1 MHQKQQKTMADSD
14 FTLFGNNDR
23 MGSYLLLIHLSKS
36 VELAFG
42 MFQKGKLFTIP
53 KGDYIYIGSALGKNR
68 SGSPLARRVIRH
80 TSRSG
85 GKKHHRIRDTM
96 LNLFSEKEFIINR
109 EINSSA
115 KKIRWHIDYLLDLS
129 EAEITHIVLIRSPMR
144 IEQKLSEL
152 LEKLD
157 ETSLIAPRLG
167 AQDTRKSTHILKLSN
182 QKRILEVLHTHI
194 PGLTGD
200 D

>member
-1 MHQKQQKTMADSD
+1 MADSD

-53 KGDYIYIGSALGKNR
+53 KGDYIYIGSALGKKNT

-129 EAEITHIVLIRSPMR
+129 EAEITHIVLICSPMR

-167 AQDTRKSTHILKLSN
+167 AQDTRKSTHILKLTN
-182 QKRILEVLHTHI
+182 QKRILEVLHTQI
-194 PGLTGD
+194 PGMTGD
-200 D
+200 N

>member
-1 MHQKQQKTMADSD
+1 MADSD
-14 FTLFGNNDR
+14 FTLFGNNHR

-42 MFQKGKLFTIP
+42 MFRKGKLFTIP
-53 KGDYIYIGSALGKNR
+53 EGDYIYIGSALGKNR

-96 LNLFSEKEFIINR
+96 LNLFSEKKIILSR
-109 EINSSA
+109 EINPSA

-152 LEKLD
+152 LEKLE

-167 AQDTRKSTHILKLSN
+167 AQDTRNSTHILKLSN
-182 QKRILEVLHTHI
+182 RKRILEVLHARVPDMI
-194 PGLTGD
+194 AEP
-200 D
+200 

>member
-1 MHQKQQKTMADSD
+1 MADTD

-23 MGSYLLLIHLSKS
+23 MGSYLLLIHLSMS

-53 KGDYIYIGSALGKNR
+53 EGDYIYIGSALGNNR

-96 LNLFSEKEFIINR
+96 LNLFSEKKFIANS
-109 EINSSA
+109 EINPSA

-129 EAEITHIVLIRSPMR
+129 EAEITHIVLIRSPLR

-152 LEKLD
+152 LEQLD
-157 ETSLIAPRLG
+157 DTSLIAPRLG
-167 AQDTRKSTHILKLSN
+167 AQDTKNSTHILKLTN
-182 QKRILEVLHTHI
+182 RKRILEVLHTKI
-194 PGLTGD
+194 PGIIDT
-200 D
+200 